1 MDGVGGQTAQPAQGL
16 TPRGQRFGYGAGVT
30 ECHLPLPLST
40 GRAHPA
46 PFSDPQQEVLV
57 LRWSHRRGICAVFL
71 PHSHAH
77 ASPPTGV
84 TLPGTH
90 RGDLG

>member
-16 TPRGQRFGYGAGVT
+16 APRGQRFGYGAGVT

-57 LRWSHRRGICAVFL
+57 LRWSHRRGICTVCVLAPF
-71 PHSHAH
+71 PCPDFTSR
-77 ASPPTGV
+77 
-84 TLPGTH
+84 
-90 RGDLG
+90 RGHTPRDALW